1 MTRALVFGFLVGLP
15 IAAAPGPMFFLV
27 IRRTLAHGW
36 RSGLVSGFGVATGDA
51 AYAALAAFGVA
62 AITNFLVAERRW
74 ISLVGGIALIA
85 IGVRIGLASAGTRMT
100 PQTLASALASSRT
113 GDPTSAPSGSHGPA
127 GPPGEQGRE
136 STQGWREFLS
146 TLALTLSNPPT
157 ILSFTAVFAG
167 LGPRVSSGWAAAVAL
182 VVGVMLGSALWWVA
196 LSAIVSAVRE
206 RLTLRVTRAV
216 ALISGLAL
224 VVFGTLIVASS

>member
-85 IGVRIGLASAGTRMT
+85 IGVRIGLASAGTRLT
-100 PQTLASALASSRT
+100 PQTLVSGLASSRT
-113 GDPTSAPSGSHGPA
+113 GDPTSAQ
-127 GPPGEQGRE
+127 GE
-136 STQGWREFLS
+136 GWREFLS

-206 RLTLRVTRAV
+206 RLTPSVTRAV

>member
-1 MTRALVFGFLVGLP
+1 MARALVLGFLVGLP

-27 IRRTLAHGW
+27 IRRTLAREW

-85 IGVRIGLASAGTRMT
+85 IGIRTGVAAHTPPPALPARGREGRHGGREFASA
-100 PQTLASALASSRT
+100 
-113 GDPTSAPSGSHGPA
+113 
-127 GPPGEQGRE
+127 
-136 STQGWREFLS
+136 
-146 TLALTLSNPPT
+146 LALTLSNPPT
-157 ILSFTAVFAG
+157 ILSFAAVFAG
-167 LGPRVSSGWAAAVAL
+167 LGPRVSAGWGPAVAL
-182 VVGVMLGSALWWVA
+182 VLGVMVGSSLWWVA
-196 LSAIVSAVRE
+196 LTAIVSAVRE
-206 RLTLRVTRAV
+206 RLTPRVTRAI

-224 VVFGTLIVASS
+224 VAFGTLIVASF

>member
-85 IGVRIGLASAGTRMT
+85 IGVRIGLASG
-100 PQTLASALASSRT
+100 SR
-113 GDPTSAPSGSHGPA
+113 GPA
-127 GPPGEQGRE
+127 GPASEHGKE